1 MKKLIPDFHTDW
13 YENFISNSNE
23 KELISQRLQ
32 EQLKRMS
39 KSKCLEI
46 GVGTEPI
53 FYNFLSKL
61 VDQYDVIERE
71 ITDSIKNSSVN
82 LIEGDWENIEV
93 NEKYDVIICSHVLY
107 YFRNKPKA
115 IEKMLQCLNPNGK
128 IFFVVNGNEK
138 DYAKIKSFF
147 SSLIDIEYIPTYLT
161 LKNILEDNFSVI
173 KKESSFTTFVNFDT
187 GEDLYNILRLSFD
200 LHTEEYKKYKKE
212 IEEFITENFLNNV
225 FEIEQKMLVV
235 SKKEDWSRL
244 LNHEKHELEFGEV
257 VIDVEDKVFTPNP
270 QLTYSSS
277 IIIDNFPD
285 VEGKTVADVGSG
297 SGILSVY
304 AGKMG
309 AKYVLATDISR
320 DAIKNTRNNAHKN
333 NLTNIRV
340 KQTSLLNDV
349 DKKFNYIFANLPIKD
364 EVWDID
370 AKLLFEQLLIGL
382 KSKVYDDSKV
392 YIPWGS
398 FAEEERGYLEEQ
410 FKVHGW
416 DYNLIQKDHLGITW
430 YLYILSGS

>member
-138 DYAKIKSFF
+138 D
-147 SSLIDIEYIPTYLT
+147 
-161 LKNILEDNFSVI
+161 
-173 KKESSFTTFVNFDT
+173 
-187 GEDLYNILRLSFD
+187 
-200 LHTEEYKKYKKE
+200 
-212 IEEFITENFLNNV
+212 
-225 FEIEQKMLVV
+225 
-235 SKKEDWSRL
+235 
-244 LNHEKHELEFGEV
+244 
-257 VIDVEDKVFTPNP
+257 
-270 QLTYSSS
+270 
-277 IIIDNFPD
+277 
-285 VEGKTVADVGSG
+285 
-297 SGILSVY
+297 
-304 AGKMG
+304 
-309 AKYVLATDISR
+309 
-320 DAIKNTRNNAHKN
+320 
-333 NLTNIRV
+333 
-340 KQTSLLNDV
+340 
-349 DKKFNYIFANLPIKD
+349 
-364 EVWDID
+364 
-370 AKLLFEQLLIGL
+370 
-382 KSKVYDDSKV
+382 
-392 YIPWGS
+392 
-398 FAEEERGYLEEQ
+398 
-410 FKVHGW
+410 
-416 DYNLIQKDHLGITW
+416 
-430 YLYILSGS
+430 